1 MKGVPCRN
9 GHWDVESLRQ
19 VLLNLHEAE
28 HVRNFRFRVVVDEEV
43 EITVGP
49 REANSP
55 GAEDRSRAERR
66 RTSSGLRSARLGS
79 WGA

>member
-28 HVRNFRFRVVVDEEV
+28 HVRNFRFRVVVDEEI

-55 GAEDRSRAERR
+55 GAEDE
-66 RTSSGLRSARLGS
+66 
-79 WGA
+79 